1 MWFFGGPVLD
11 FAREFLCEVSSHQK
25 DTCAKQEGGRALPG
39 AHLKPDARKWR
50 EVSLPVGSPPEL

>member
-1 MWFFGGPVLD
+1 MLD

-39 AHLKPDARKWR
+39 PHLKPDARKWR